1 MLGFFVSSSTQSLNQ
16 TSTPNLCLLTGIAMS
31 LWFFIAITLMGLF
44 IVVLSLSAS
53 KVKPTQWFGFCLMVL
68 ALTSAGYLLLKQT
81 PPQPIQAEIAR
92 MMTSRDIMDEIQQ
105 QLKQEPNNDELWFQL
120 GQGYLLEGEFDAAL
134 ICFDYTLQ
142 LTDNVTATQLAAKA
156 TTLYYLYK
164 QAMTDEVSLLLEQ
177 ALQLEPYNEAAL
189 SLIANDHF
197 ISFRFQEAIDTWVLL
212 LDSNDPNLDRVTII
226 ESINKA
232 KKLM

>member
-1 MLGFFVSSSTQSLNQ
+1 
-16 TSTPNLCLLTGIAMS
+16 
-31 LWFFIAITLMGLF
+31 
-44 IVVLSLSAS
+44 
-53 KVKPTQWFGFCLMVL
+53 
-68 ALTSAGYLLLKQT
+68 
-81 PPQPIQAEIAR
+81 
-92 MMTSRDIMDEIQQ
+92 
-105 QLKQEPNNDELWFQL
+105 
-120 GQGYLLEGEFDAAL
+120 
-134 ICFDYTLQ
+134 Q

-156 TTLYYLYK
+156 TTLYYLHK

-212 LDSNDPNLDRVTII
+212 LDSNDPNLDRMTII